1 MIQSIKKHFQRNL
14 KVYVEEAGVEKYLG
28 TTAEDGVTLTFNFED
43 FTVKNGEVRTII
55 EIYKYMESVTAEFSI
70 MEFDV
75 ETLTTSMPGVEAT
88 GTGADSVL
96 RFKSKAIKLK
106 DHATKFVFRP
116 VGMEDDDSQKITLP
130 LAANNTNN
138 TFTFKTDEV
147 TNVAFNLFGFADAN
161 GDHIVI
167 GDDSVV

>member
-14 KVYVEEAGVEKYLG
+14 KVYVEDGGTEKYLG
-28 TTAEDGVTLTFNFED
+28 TTSEDGITLTFNFED

-55 EIYKYMESVTAEFSI
+55 EIYKYLESVTAEFSI

-75 ETLTTSMPGVEAT
+75 DTLKTAMPGVEST
-88 GTGADSVL
+88 GSADASVL
-96 RFKSKAIKLK
+96 RFKSKAVKLK
-106 DHATKFVFRP
+106 DHAKKFVFRP
-116 VGMEDDDSQKITLP
+116 VGLEEDDTQKITLP

-147 TNVAFNLFGFADAN
+147 TNVTFNLFGFADAN
-161 GDHIVI
+161 KDHIII
-167 GDDSVV
+167 GDDTV